1 MQEKTRKGSNEIY
14 EECIAA
20 RDPEALRRLCLEDL
34 FFLISRGCKRQD
46 LNNDWLYARC
56 REVEAEP
63 NGYIDLWS
71 REHYKSTIITYGL
84 TIQDILNNPDLTV
97 GIFSHTRPI
106 AKAFLSQIKREF
118 ELNTFLQGLF
128 PEILYPNPQKQSPKW
143 SLDDGIIVKRRTN
156 PKEATIE
163 AHGLVDGQPTSKHYS
178 LMVYDD
184 VVTKESVSTGDMIKK
199 VTNSF
204 ELSLNL
210 GAQGGVKRY
219 IGTRYHCL
227 IGDTMITM
235 GDWSQKAIKD
245 IKIGDTIVGW
255 KKENNTRWLVKS
267 KVKDCGSY
275 KEQAVNKYIFNDGR
289 SIVSTEDHKWWRG
302 ANGSGKEYK
311 PLGLH
316 YHKMKSVR
324 SVFIPTEEDKSY
336 NSGWLSGFFSADG
349 GMRKNTNHPSAV
361 ITFTQTVQ
369 YDNNINKLRECLSK
383 KNFEWSEYKRKMD
396 TTKHSQ
402 CYNFAINGGWKERYR
417 FLKEINPTKSNKLE
431 DSLFSA
437 LQTDK
442 IDLVDIKE
450 NGNANVYWIET
461 ETENYIANGFCSK
474 NSNDTYS
481 TIMKRGT
488 AIPRLYPATDD
499 GTFKGKPVLL
509 SQESFDEKVRDMGSY
524 TASCQLL
531 QNPLADN
538 AMGFNRD
545 WIMQYSMLRDYS
557 QWNFYILVDPAG
569 EKKKDNDYTVM
580 VVIGLAPDGNYYL
593 VDGLRDRM
601 NLTERTNAL
610 FRLHRKWLPKAT
622 GYEKYGMQSD
632 IEHIKYIQDKVEN
645 YRFHIEELGGS
656 TPKNDR
662 IRKLVPVFENRRF
675 FIPFSMP
682 FKTVDDKLVDFVRV
696 FLEDEYDTF
705 PVSSHDDMFDCIAR
719 IMDEKLNAVFPKVD
733 GSVMNTLPIKMQ
745 EYDFLDTKNTRI
757 YEQEY
762 NPLAV

>member
-219 IGTRYHCL
+219 IGTRYH
-227 IGDTMITM
+227 
-235 GDWSQKAIKD
+235 A
-245 IKIGDTIVGW
+245 
-255 KKENNTRWLVKS
+255 
-267 KVKDCGSY
+267 
-275 KEQAVNKYIFNDGR
+275 
-289 SIVSTEDHKWWRG
+289 
-302 ANGSGKEYK
+302 
-311 PLGLH
+311 
-316 YHKMKSVR
+316 
-324 SVFIPTEEDKSY
+324 
-336 NSGWLSGFFSADG
+336 
-349 GMRKNTNHPSAV
+349 
-361 ITFTQTVQ
+361 
-369 YDNNINKLRECLSK
+369 
-383 KNFEWSEYKRKMD
+383 
-396 TTKHSQ
+396 
-402 CYNFAINGGWKERYR
+402 
-417 FLKEINPTKSNKLE
+417 
-431 DSLFSA
+431 
-437 LQTDK
+437 
-442 IDLVDIKE
+442 
-450 NGNANVYWIET
+450 
-461 ETENYIANGFCSK
+461 
-474 NSNDTYS
+474 NDTYS